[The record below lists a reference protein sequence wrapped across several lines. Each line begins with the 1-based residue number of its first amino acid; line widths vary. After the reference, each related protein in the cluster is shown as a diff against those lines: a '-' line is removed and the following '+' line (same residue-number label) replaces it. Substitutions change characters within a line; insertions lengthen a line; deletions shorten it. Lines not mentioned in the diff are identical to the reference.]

1 MTSFANLHVIRH
13 PLVQQKLTYLRDK
26 NTSHREFRKLL
37 SEITAFMIFEIT
49 QDLKTKDIQ
58 VETPL
63 ETTTAQVLAD

>member
-1 MTSFANLHVIRH
+1 MISFANLHVIRH

-49 QDLKTKDIQ
+49 
-58 VETPL
+58 
-63 ETTTAQVLAD
+63 